1 MSFTVKIR
9 KLWTSEISQECLL
22 CGDKSKQRSGHVS
35 KPHNFLLAVCHGYFP
50 DNLIATGPP
59 IYFPATSSQAL
70 DVERFLHLLHS
81 NSTWVTMQK
90 AVQLQFINTVK
101 SFLLDS
107 FGRLVEDSLPLLANN
122 TLRERLLRVN
132 QDYRKFVTDQQA
144 WNDLLGDSSRPI
156 QWRSYNLS
164 GMRFFSKWFNFL

>member
-1 MSFTVKIR
+1 
-9 KLWTSEISQECLL
+9 
-22 CGDKSKQRSGHVS
+22 
-35 KPHNFLLAVCHGYFP
+35 
-50 DNLIATGPP
+50 
-59 IYFPATSSQAL
+59 
-70 DVERFLHLLHS
+70 
-81 NSTWVTMQK
+81 MQK
-90 AVQLQFINTVK
+90 AVQLQFINTVN

-164 GMRFFSKWFNFL
+164 GMRFFSKWFNFLSFWCRSVRSNHFPKVIGLYAWKQHQKNTSGYKAFPRYKRPSSFWRNWIWYFYDVSKVKKGANNSKRVLITTAM

>member
-1 MSFTVKIR
+1 MCLSHTTSCLQFIMVIFLTTLQPQVPQSTSQLLVP
-9 KLWTSEISQECLL
+9 KL
-22 CGDKSKQRSGHVS
+22 
-35 KPHNFLLAVCHGYFP
+35 
-50 DNLIATGPP
+50 
-59 IYFPATSSQAL
+59 L
-70 DVERFLHLLHS
+70 DVERFSHLLHS
-81 NSTWVTMQK
+81 NSTRVTMQK
-90 AVQLQFINTVK
+90 AVQLQFINTVN

-132 QDYRKFVTDQQA
+132 QDSRKFVTDRQA

-164 GMRFFSKWFNFL
+164 GMRFFSK

>member
-1 MSFTVKIR
+1 
-9 KLWTSEISQECLL
+9 
-22 CGDKSKQRSGHVS
+22 
-35 KPHNFLLAVCHGYFP
+35 
-50 DNLIATGPP
+50 
-59 IYFPATSSQAL
+59 
-70 DVERFLHLLHS
+70 
-81 NSTWVTMQK
+81 MQK
-90 AVQLQFINTVK
+90 AVQLQFINTVN

-107 FGRLVEDSLPLLANN
+107 FGRLVEDSLPLLANK

-164 GMRFFSKWFNFL
+164 GMRFFQNDLIFCSVDVDQCAQTIFPK